1 MGRHDPIANSMARK
15 QFKAVL
21 MINAM
26 DDTSCVTNSDC
37 SPGQY
42 CYGLSQTC
50 VDYTRCSR
58 YNRQEG
64 PKHAETPRHCGPCID
79 GYAAELLATGTRATI
94 CKKNL
99 QQKNKSF
106 PNDTE
111 NSAWIYIAS
120 GIILCII
127 IIGSLACFA
136 KNRIT
141 HHGSEKWFKKMA
153 GWNFTPTAPPPDTG
167 SYHLQ
172 TFFNDEP
179 PIYSSVINNNT
190 NAKDR
195 NNLVSAVP
203 FRPPDWIDLTQ
214 NYDVPD
220 NSIDNAVMPTSH
232 IENIDEETNPS
243 TWVPEPPASSFCQR
257 HHQLLFLYVAHIE
270 SAHTCTGK
278 PRTAYN
284 TLTLTIITH
293 ENFFMNHWDKSQQVF
308 TFYNYNLKHIPSPV
322 QMTVQIPARVF
333 HQFAPEQRDNAL
345 NNVLIRSD
353 CAVNTEST
361 NDTNSP
367 GPAGSS
373 TTGNSRTG
381 QNYRGPNVQ
390 INQMITLNMVN
401 TDN

>member
-1 MGRHDPIANSMARK
+1 MAQPDTPITTVIIIALFN
-15 QFKAVL
+15 L
-21 MINAM
+21 INAM

-99 QQKNKSF
+99 QQENKSF

-220 NSIDNAVMPTSH
+220 NSTDNAVMPTSH

-243 TWVPEPPASSFCQR
+243 TWVPE
-257 HHQLLFLYVAHIE
+257 
-270 SAHTCTGK
+270 
-278 PRTAYN
+278 
-284 TLTLTIITH
+284 
-293 ENFFMNHWDKSQQVF
+293 
-308 TFYNYNLKHIPSPV
+308 

-345 NNVLIRSD
+345 NNVLNRSD

>member
-1 MGRHDPIANSMARK
+1 MSIFTLRTSRESSQSFSLLRHYGRKWLFYFFFLECTIVYSGGGLQTSRRTYNTIFEFPTIVINSSIIILITTVIIIALFN
-15 QFKAVL
+15 L
-21 MINAM
+21 INAM

-79 GYAAELLATGTRATI
+79 GQIFFHLFTFRYAAELLATGTRATI

-99 QQKNKSF
+99 QQENKSF

-220 NSIDNAVMPTSH
+220 NSTDNAVMPTSH

-243 TWVPEPPASSFCQR
+243 TWVPE
-257 HHQLLFLYVAHIE
+257 
-270 SAHTCTGK
+270 
-278 PRTAYN
+278 
-284 TLTLTIITH
+284 
-293 ENFFMNHWDKSQQVF
+293 
-308 TFYNYNLKHIPSPV
+308 

-345 NNVLIRSD
+345 NNVLNRSD